1 MENTK
6 KIVIAAALLAL
17 GLVFAGGLLRNGII
31 RFKESERVVSVK
43 GLSEKEVKADRV
55 IWPLMYKVAG
65 NNLSELYNTIESSNA
80 KIVDFLKTNGIAQE
94 EITITPAQVIDMD
107 AERYV
112 SQGVRYRY
120 NITSILTVSTDKV
133 DQVVKL
139 MAQQG
144 DLLKQGIAINN
155 DGDYRYQTQ
164 FLYTSTSLNQIK
176 PTMIEEATQNARIA
190 AEKFA
195 RRFGQ
200 QIGQDQASQSGAV
213 LDQRPGRQHTLH
225 KNRKGRNIDRLLF
238 ERLTF
243 VPNGNGSL

>member
-80 KIVDFLKTNGIAQE
+80 KIVDFLKTNGISE
-94 EITITPAQVIDMD
+94 TPAQVIDMD

-133 DQVVKL
+133 DQGVKL

-195 RRFGQ
+195 RDSDSKLGKIKRANQGQFSISDRDANTPYIKTVRFVT
-200 QIGQDQASQSGAV
+200 S
-213 LDQRPGRQHTLH
+213 
-225 KNRKGRNIDRLLF
+225 IDYYLKD
-238 ERLTF
+238 
-243 VPNGNGSL
+243 

>member
-31 RFKESERVVSVK
+31 RFKESGRVVSVK

-195 RRFGQ
+195 RDSDSKLGKIKRANQGQ
-200 QIGQDQASQSGAV
+200 FSISDRDANTPYIKTVRVVTS
-213 LDQRPGRQHTLH
+213 
-225 KNRKGRNIDRLLF
+225 IDYYLKD
-238 ERLTF
+238 
-243 VPNGNGSL
+243 

>member
-164 FLYTSTSLNQIK
+164 FLYTSTSLN
-176 PTMIEEATQNARIA
+176 
-190 AEKFA
+190 
-195 RRFGQ
+195 
-200 QIGQDQASQSGAV
+200 
-213 LDQRPGRQHTLH
+213 
-225 KNRKGRNIDRLLF
+225 
-238 ERLTF
+238 
-243 VPNGNGSL
+243 

>member
-1 MENTK
+1 
-6 KIVIAAALLAL
+6 
-17 GLVFAGGLLRNGII
+17 
-31 RFKESERVVSVK
+31 
-43 GLSEKEVKADRV
+43 
-55 IWPLMYKVAG
+55 MYKVAG

-80 KIVDFLKTNGIAQE
+80 KIVDFLKTNGISEE

-195 RRFGQ
+195 RDSDSKLGKIKRANQGQ
-200 QIGQDQASQSGAV
+200 FSISDRDANTPYIKTVRVVTS
-213 LDQRPGRQHTLH
+213 
-225 KNRKGRNIDRLLF
+225 IDYYLKD
-238 ERLTF
+238 
-243 VPNGNGSL
+243 

>member
-1 MENTK
+1 
-6 KIVIAAALLAL
+6 
-17 GLVFAGGLLRNGII
+17 
-31 RFKESERVVSVK
+31 
-43 GLSEKEVKADRV
+43 
-55 IWPLMYKVAG
+55 
-65 NNLSELYNTIESSNA
+65 
-80 KIVDFLKTNGIAQE
+80 
-94 EITITPAQVIDMD
+94 MD

-112 SQGVRYRY
+112 SEGVKYRY
-120 NITSILTVSTDKV
+120 NVTSILTVSTDKV

-195 RRFGQ
+195 RDSDSKLGKIKRANQGQ
-200 QIGQDQASQSGAV
+200 FSISDRDANTPYVKTIRVVTS
-213 LDQRPGRQHTLH
+213 
-225 KNRKGRNIDRLLF
+225 IDYYLKD
-238 ERLTF
+238 
-243 VPNGNGSL
+243 